1 MNIPPEENKPS
12 DSEIPEE
19 SDENQEPKTDL
30 EEIAGTTESPII
42 NVEKLKAVDIDPA
55 TLLQENTRTW
65 LALSLVGLL
74 ASTLVL
80 FGFYIYWNKDS
91 KDTEG
96 LKSSKE
102 LLTLIWTSEVT
113 LVSGALG
120 FYFAS
125 SKGR

>member
-1 MNIPPEENKPS
+1 MNTSPEENKLS

-19 SDENQEPKTDL
+19 SDENQEPQPDL

-42 NVEKLKAVDIDPA
+42 NVEKPKAVDINPA

-65 LALSLVGLL
+65 LAFSLVGLL
-74 ASTLVL
+74 AGTLVL
-80 FGFYIYWNKDS
+80 FGFYIYLNKDS

-102 LLTLIWTSEVT
+102 LLTLILTS
-113 LVSGALG
+113 
-120 FYFAS
+120 
-125 SKGR
+125 